1 MFFVFWNFGRH
12 SIFLHHC
19 FRHYTI
25 TKNSRRL
32 IELKGYCLIVFSWN
46 CSERWKCATMMKI
59 LLFGLSKSQKPCCM
73 SIDAIEAES
82 RFISLSLSLES
93 MRYWGEAKAL
103 FTCLAHSISQSKVM
117 QNPVF
122 EWEMIQM
129 IWTKKGSGQG
139 IYRKNTYLLFLGVSQ
154 KRTLKWDSCGA
165 RSLGTPF
172 SVSRN

>member
-1 MFFVFWNFGRH
+1 MFFVFQNFGWH

-59 LLFGLSKSQKPCCM
+59 LLFALFKSQKPCCM

-82 RFISLSLSLES
+82 RFISLSLSLENL
-93 MRYWGEAKAL
+93 RYWGEAKVL
-103 FTCLAHSISQSKVM
+103 FHVFGRSISQSEVVWD
-117 QNPVF
+117 PVLNLHNL
-122 EWEMIQM
+122 EMIQM
-129 IWTKKGSGQG
+129 IWTIKGSGQG
-139 IYRKNTYLLFLGVSQ
+139 ICIEK
-154 KRTLKWDSCGA
+154 TLTS
-165 RSLGTPF
+165 F
-172 SVSRN
+172 F